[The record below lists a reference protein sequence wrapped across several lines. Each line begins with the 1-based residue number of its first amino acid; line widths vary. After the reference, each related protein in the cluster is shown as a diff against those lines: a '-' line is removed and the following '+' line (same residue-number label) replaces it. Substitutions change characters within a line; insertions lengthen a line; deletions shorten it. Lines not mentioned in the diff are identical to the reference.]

1 MKRLITALV
10 ALALLAGCST
20 PTETTRTKNAEAKS
34 DQFENL
40 LQECEAVTPEQ
51 IGETVGSDT
60 ATRYFFGAVCMWKV
74 ATPLGEIDVTFGWLE
89 NNALLHEREV
99 ATKLGYRVTTVA
111 VDDTAGFSALRPG
124 DPPTCGVSATYSGV
138 ITWWVQSVP
147 GGPDPCDAA
156 AKLVALT
163 LMRNL

>member
-10 ALALLAGCST
+10 AFTLLTGCST
-20 PTETTRTKNAEAKS
+20 PADTPKTHSQAKS

-51 IGETVGSDT
+51 IAETVGSGS
-60 ATRYFFGAVCMWKV
+60 ATRYFFGAVCMWTV
-74 ATPLGEIDVTFGWLE
+74 ATSLGEIDVTFGWFE

-138 ITWWVQSVP
+138 ITWWVQSVD